1 MIRFYLIIFLLL
13 ISFASSFGQ
22 THEFFT
28 GFFPEV
34 SLTKKLKNDQKLIFK
49 IEHQDILYN
58 NADGESQGLQFTYYR
73 TDLMGFYDFK
83 LNESKRI
90 AFGVFHRFQ
99 DGANANSLIQQF
111 ASVNRLRGLRL
122 AHRIRTDQTFTKGE
136 PMEVR
141 LRYRLSTEIPLSGRT
156 LDPGE
161 HYLIVSD
168 EPIISLQGGEFEI
181 ENRLVFSFGKLITS
195 SQKLEWSLDYRTDK
209 YIQEGF
215 RTRLWAKV
223 GYFYSF

>member
-1 MIRFYLIIFLLL
+1 MIRFYLTIFLLL
-13 ISFASSFGQ
+13 LSFASSFGQ
-22 THEFFT
+22 SQEFFG

-34 SLTKKLKNDQKLIFK
+34 ALTKKLKSDQKLIFK
-49 IEHQDILYN
+49 IEHQDILFN
-58 NADGESQGLQFTYYR
+58 NSDDQNKEFQFTHYR

-90 AFGVFHRFQ
+90 AFGLFHRIQ
-99 DGANANSLIQQF
+99 DGANANRLIQQF
-111 ASVNRLRGLRL
+111 ATVNRLRGLRL
-122 AHRIRTDQTFTKGE
+122 AHRVRTDQTFTEGE
-136 PMEVR
+136 QVEIRV
-141 LRYRLSTEIPLSGRT
+141 RYRVSTEISLAGRT

-168 EPIISLQGGEFEI
+168 EPILSLQGGEFEI

>member
-1 MIRFYLIIFLLL
+1 MIRFYLVLFLLL
-13 ISFASSFGQ
+13 ICYANSFGQ
-22 THEFFT
+22 SKEFFG
-28 GFFPEV
+28 GFFPEAAV
-34 SLTKKLKNDQKLIFK
+34 TKKLKNDQKIIFK

-58 NADGESQGLQFTYYR
+58 NADGESQELQFTHYR

-83 LNESKRI
+83 LNPTKRV
-90 AFGVFHRFQ
+90 AFGVFHRIQ
-99 DGANANSLIQQF
+99 DGANANRLIQQF
-111 ASVNRLRGLRL
+111 ASVNRLRGLKM
-122 AHRIRTDQTFTKGE
+122 AHRFRTDQTLTQGDPVEF
-136 PMEVR
+136 R
-141 LRYRLSTEIPLSGRT
+141 LRYRISTEIPLSGST

-161 HYLIVSD
+161 HYLVLSD
-168 EPIISLQGGEFEI
+168 EPIFGLQGGEFEI

-195 SQKLEWSLDYRTDK
+195 SQKLEWSLDFRTDK